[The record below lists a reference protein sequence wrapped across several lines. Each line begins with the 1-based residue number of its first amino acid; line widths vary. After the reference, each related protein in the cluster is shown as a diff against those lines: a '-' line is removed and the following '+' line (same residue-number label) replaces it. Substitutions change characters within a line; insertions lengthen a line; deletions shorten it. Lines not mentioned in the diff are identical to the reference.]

1 MVAWLNSKIE
11 SITGAAVILAGA
23 SFAAKLLGLL
33 RNRVLAGQFG
43 AGDTLDAY
51 YAAFRIPDAIF
62 QFIVLGALSAG
73 FIPVFVGLMER
84 RDHGEHFRVAATVM
98 NALVIV
104 LAIFAAGFIIFT
116 PQLQSLI
123 APGFSGEK
131 LTTTI
136 GLARIMALGP
146 IFLGISAVFSGILQS
161 YRRFVIYALAPI
173 FYNVGIIVGALWLV
187 PYFGVSGLALGVVM
201 GTILHMAVQLPAV
214 RVVGF
219 RWRPILDF
227 KSASVRAIAWL
238 SVPRMLGLAVTQ
250 VNLFV
255 ITILASKLSSGSLS
269 VFNLANDIQGVPLG
283 LFAVSLATAAF
294 PAFSEFAARSNRE
307 GFRRSFSSTAR
318 LILFLT
324 IPCAILLLLLRAQ
337 ITRVLLGSGQFDWS
351 ATIATADTLAFFSI
365 SLFAQALIPLSVR
378 ALYAVKDTLSPF
390 IAGVVSVVVN
400 IFVALWLQES
410 MGISGLALAFS
421 IASIVNLIM
430 HWIVL
435 RRHLGSLDEAAIIP
449 SLFKI
454 SLAAFAMAI
463 VVQSMKKIV
472 APHVD
477 MHTGLGIFTQGFVA
491 GVLGLAIF
499 LFAALAM
506 GSPEAQSIRDTF
518 RKKLFRAKEARPT
531 EIVG

>member
-11 SITGAAVILAGA
+11 SIAGAAVILAGA
-23 SFAAKLLGLL
+23 SFTSKLLGLL

-84 RDHGEHFRVAATVM
+84 RNHDEHFRVAATVM
-98 NALVIV
+98 NTLVIV
-104 LAIFAAGFIIFT
+104 LAIFAAGFIVFA
-116 PQLQSLI
+116 PQLQSFI

-131 LTTTI
+131 LAITI

-173 FYNVGIIVGALWLV
+173 SYNVGIIAGALWLV
-187 PYFGVSGLALGVVM
+187 PYFGISGLAFGVVM
-201 GTILHMAVQLPAV
+201 GTVLHMAVQLPAV
-214 RVVGF
+214 GVVGF
-219 RWRPILDF
+219 RWRPILDL

-250 VNLFV
+250 INLFV
-255 ITILASKLSSGSLS
+255 VTILASKLSSGSIS

-283 LFAVSLATAAF
+283 LFAISLATAAF
-294 PAFSEFAARSNRE
+294 PAFSEFAARSDRE

-324 IPCAILLLLLRAQ
+324 IPCAVLLLLLRAQ

-351 ATIATADTLAFFSI
+351 DTIATADTLAFFSI
-365 SLFAQALIPLSVR
+365 SLFAQALIPLAVR

-390 IAGVVSVVVN
+390 IAGAVSVVVN
-400 IFVALWLQES
+400 IVVALWLKES

-421 IASIVNLIM
+421 IASIVNL
-430 HWIVL
+430 VL
-435 RRHLGSLDEAAIIP
+435 LWLTLRMRLGSLSEADIVP

-454 SLAAFAMAI
+454 SAAALVMAF
-463 VVQSMKKIV
+463 VVQSMKTVV
-472 APHVD
+472 APYVD
-477 MHTGLGIFTQGFVA
+477 MHTGIGIFTQGFIS
-491 GVLGLAIF
+491 GVLGLAVF
-499 LFAALAM
+499 LMAALAM
-506 GSPEAQSIRDTF
+506 GSPEAQSIRETF
-518 RKKLFRAKEARPT
+518 KRKLFRAKEARPV
-531 EIVG
+531 EIVE